1 MYQSLGVE
9 VIDLCAP
16 LKFGFLRFDVAWHVP
31 TDISVF
37 IQLHNVITWQDEICH
52 VFWLPLRLCV
62 CVCVCV
68 CMSVCVCICVS
79 SKMCQNLSA
88 R

>member
-31 TDISVF
+31 TDIGVF
-37 IQLHNVITWQDEICH
+37 IQLHNVIH
-52 VFWLPLRLCV
+52 NLVFVLWVGFL
-62 CVCVCV
+62 
-68 CMSVCVCICVS
+68 
-79 SKMCQNLSA
+79 
-88 R
+88 